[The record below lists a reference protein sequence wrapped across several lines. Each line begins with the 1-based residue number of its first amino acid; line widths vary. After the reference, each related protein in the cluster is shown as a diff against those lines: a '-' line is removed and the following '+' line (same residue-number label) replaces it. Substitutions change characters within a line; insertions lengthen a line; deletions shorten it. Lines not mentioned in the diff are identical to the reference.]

1 MPTFD
6 ENIVV
11 KQSPSTAVPSFKADG
26 LVIENA
32 GNIRYEAG
40 LSIIS
45 NEVANGNIFFGSR
58 VNPAMGQIK
67 YSHYQNK
74 MYFYTG
80 GQYRATLSSSGLS
93 LNGQLSCSD
102 FSCSGITTFN
112 NTVRFNTDITLNN
125 DSTTDSN
132 LTIDVPDLSQKR
144 IITVTEDGSVKG
156 GLFYYYG
163 QYGQSPL
170 LALVNQYH
178 GLRVKS
184 YSANQHSLE
193 PSTAGGQAKDDAVDL
208 GTSSNKF
215 DDIYATNG
223 TIQTSDKNEKQ
234 NIEGLSEAEERVA
247 VAAKGLLRKFKW
259 KNAVATKG
267 SDARVHFGIIAQ
279 DLQAAFEAEGLDASD
294 YGMFTSA
301 TWWEHDGEAYASEE
315 DAPEGATERTRLG
328 VRYSELLAFIIAGI

>member
-1 MPTFD
+1 MSTSD
-6 ENIVV
+6 KIHIL
-11 KQSPSTAVPSFKADG
+11 QSPSSSIASYKADG
-26 LVIENA
+26 LIVENG
-32 GNIRYEAG
+32 GNVRAEAG
-40 LSIIS
+40 ISILS
-45 NEVANGNIFFGSR
+45 NEVSSGNIFFGDR
-58 VNPAMGQIK
+58 LNPKAGQLK
-67 YSHYQNK
+67 YNHYQDK

-80 GQYRATLSSSGLS
+80 GQYRARLSSTGLEVT
-93 LNGQLSCSD
+93 GQVTCNN
-102 FSCSGITTFN
+102 FVCSGITTFN
-112 NTVRFNTDITLNN
+112 STVRFNTDITLNN

-144 IITVTEDGSVKG
+144 IITVTEDGSIKG

-178 GLRVKS
+178 GLRIKS

-193 PSTAGGQAKDDAVDL
+193 PSTAGGLAKDDAVDL

-234 NIEGLSEAEERVA
+234 NIEELSEAEERVA

-259 KNAVATKG
+259 KSAVESKG

-279 DLQAAFEAEGLDASD
+279 DLQEAFEAEGLDASD